1 MVFDTSGMKI
11 EQLKKKDG
19 KELLKEY
26 ENLDSDKDLIIECY
40 QRAIIEKY
48 AKEIDYR

>member
-1 MVFDTSGMKI
+1 MSLSITGMRI
-11 EQLKKKDG
+11 EHLKKKDG